1 MKSLVVFGSILLSGC
16 IGAREQFNVLA
27 CRPDDN
33 VQICDLVKV
42 DQAMRNN
49 PDQQNEDAARQQI
62 LRSFENK
69 AVRTEGDFYR
79 SALLFQH
86 SVSERDVLV
95 AHAIALAGMAK
106 IPKSQALSRMSALT
120 LDRYL
125 LTIGKPQIYR
135 TQFNGD
141 QIDKLMLVSPVDCS
155 LLPKAL
161 RLETIGEYPQASGCS
176 PD

>member
-1 MKSLVVFGSILLSGC
+1 
-16 IGAREQFNVLA
+16 
-27 CRPDDN
+27 
-33 VQICDLVKV
+33 
-42 DQAMRNN
+42 
-49 PDQQNEDAARQQI
+49 
-62 LRSFENK
+62 
-69 AVRTEGDFYR
+69 
-79 SALLFQH
+79 
-86 SVSERDVLV
+86 
-95 AHAIALAGMAK
+95 MAK
-106 IPKSQALSRMSALT
+106 IPRSQALSRMSALT

-141 QIDKLMLVSPVDCS
+141 QIDKLMLVAPADCS